1 MERNLLGHHHPDAI
15 DKGIQHVEHA
25 ARPMNDIHQPPCR
38 GDAPMREGP
47 HDAGP
52 RAPVHVAPG
61 RSMPEHRPP
70 GLLRDNGPLNPDPH
84 PYNPSSSVKLPNTY
98 GNVPVEKRR

>member
-1 MERNLLGHHHPDAI
+1 MPERNLLGHHGPDVI
-15 DKGIQHVEHA
+15 DKGIQHIDHP
-25 ARPMNDIHQPPCR
+25 ARAHNDIMQPPCR

-52 RAPVHVAPG
+52 RAPVHVTPG

-70 GLLRDNGPLNPDPH
+70 GQLPANGAINSNPH
-84 PYNPSSSVKLPNTY
+84 PYNPASQVQQANTY
-98 GNVPVEKRR
+98 AKPRWEK